1 MFDISNYL
9 QQLFLYLFF
18 AQLFIAPLLCSVLFI
33 NPSRIPLDWNIKIQK
48 SILLLMILPP
58 LLIAAFA
65 NNAIKTKP
73 EVVESGDFST
83 HASFGGSP
91 KEIKGGIEHKGESNF
106 DGGYARLSLGLSDTI
121 HILSCLI
128 VLAGAVGLVLF
139 IAKLLVTLYSLSQL
153 RKSQRDSTHT
163 GKIRIY
169 HCYNLTQPFSSRLS
183 NAEVFLPAQLQ
194 KDSEEY
200 RLILEHELNH
210 LRCHH
215 HQWSL
220 AEKLVQHL
228 FWINPLLWAFCRHG
242 ELIRELQC
250 DQLTVAKSNPIT
262 YSKLLISS
270 AERVQSQTTGFAT
283 QAWLSQKT
291 LKRRLHMLIK
301 PATLKR
307 KLIAIP
313 TLSFIVSL
321 ALVIHFN
328 LQSQDE
334 YLEQLALQNIQQ
346 SYQKNLSTRPSIDI
360 EQVPTTLTRALL
372 QHEDQGFYDHQGI
385 SLKAVA
391 RATLSNIGARFRG
404 KSQFV
409 AGGSTITQQLAKS
422 FLNEK
427 RSLKRKFKEA
437 KLARII
443 EANFSKGDILEMY
456 LNRVYFGN
464 GAWGLASAA
473 ATYYSKPYQKL
484 SLSEAAMLITFLEAP
499 KKYNMIDNPQLANA
513 RQLRLLNQIEKQY

>member
-1 MFDISNYL
+1 MFEISFFL
-9 QQLFLYLFF
+9 QQLFLYFLLT
-18 AQLFIAPLLCSVLFI
+18 QLFIAPLLCSVLFI
-33 NPSRIPLDWNIKIQK
+33 NPSRLPLDWNIKIQK

-58 LLIAAFA
+58 LFIAVFL
-65 NNAIKTKP
+65 NNAIKANPVIIEAK
-73 EVVESGDFST
+73 SFST
-83 HASFGGSP
+83 HASTEGLS
-91 KEIKGGIEHKGESNF
+91 KEFKGEIESKEDLNF
-106 DGGYARLSLGLSDTI
+106 NGDYAGLSLGLSDTI
-121 HILSCLI
+121 HILSSLI
-128 VLAGAVGLVLF
+128 IFAGTIGFLLF
-139 IAKLLVTLYSLSQL
+139 TVKLLVTFYSLGQL
-153 RKSQRDSTHT
+153 RKSRRDCKNL
-163 GKIRIY
+163 GNIRVY
-169 HCYNLTQPFSSRLS
+169 HCNNLKQPFSSRLS
-183 NAEVFLPAQLQ
+183 NAEIFLPALLR

-210 LRCHH
+210 LRCNH

-220 AEKLVQHL
+220 SEKLLQHL
-228 FWINPLLWAFCRHG
+228 FWLNPLLWAFCRHG

-250 DQLTVAKSNPIT
+250 DQLTVANSSPIT

-321 ALVIHFN
+321 ALLTHFN
-328 LQSQDE
+328 QQSQDE
-334 YLEQLALQNIQQ
+334 YLEQLALQDIQQ
-346 SYQKNLSTRPSIDI
+346 SYQNILRTRPSVDI
-360 EQVPTTLTRALL
+360 EQVPATLTRALL
-372 QHEDQGFYDHQGI
+372 QHEDQGFYNHQGI
-385 SLKAVA
+385 SLKSVA
-391 RATLSNIGARFRG
+391 RATLSNIGARLSG
-404 KSQFV
+404 KNQFV

-443 EANFSKGDILEMY
+443 EANFSKEDILEMY

-473 ATYYSKPYQKL
+473 RFYYKKPYQEL
-484 SLSEAAMLITFLEAP
+484 RLAESAMLVPFLEAP
-499 KKYNMIDNPQLANA
+499 KRFNMVANPQLASA
-513 RQLRLLNQIEKQY
+513 RQLRLLNRIEN

>member
-1 MFDISNYL
+1 MFDTSNFL
-9 QQLFLYLFF
+9 QQLFLYLLF

-33 NPSRIPLDWNIKIQK
+33 NPSRIPLDWNIRIQK

-58 LLIAAFA
+58 LLIAVFTNDASKA
-65 NNAIKTKP
+65 NP
-73 EVVESGDFST
+73 LMVESKSFST
-83 HASFGGSP
+83 LSSAEGLP
-91 KEIKGGIEHKGESNF
+91 KKIKGAIENKGGLDF
-106 DGGYARLSLGLSDTI
+106 DGSYAELSLGLSDTI
-121 HILSCLI
+121 HILSSLI
-128 VLAGAVGLVLF
+128 IFAGVLGLALF
-139 IAKLLVTLYSLSQL
+139 TAKLLVTSYALRQL
-153 RKSQRDSTHT
+153 RRAQQDCTHI
-163 GKIRIY
+163 GNIRVY
-169 HCYNLTQPFSSRLS
+169 HCNNLKQPFSSRLS

-200 RLILEHELNH
+200 QLILEHELNH
-210 LRCHH
+210 LRCNHH
-215 HQWSL
+215 LWSL
-220 AEKLVQHL
+220 AEKLLQHF
-228 FWINPLLWAFCRHG
+228 FWINPLLWAFCRRG

-250 DQLTVAKSNPIT
+250 DQLTVADSNPIT

-321 ALVIHFN
+321 ALITHFN

-334 YLEQLALQNIQQ
+334 YLEQLALHDIQQ

-360 EQVPTTLTRALL
+360 EQVPATLTRALL
-372 QHEDQGFYDHQGI
+372 QHEDQGFYDHKGI

-391 RATLSNIGARFRG
+391 RATLSNIGARLSG
-404 KSQFV
+404 KNQFV

-443 EANFSKGDILEMY
+443 EANFTKEDILEMY

-473 ATYYSKPYQKL
+473 TTYYSKPYQNL
-484 SLSEAAMLITFLEAP
+484 SLSEAAMLIPFLEAP

-513 RQLRLLNQIEKQY
+513 RQLNLLSKIEAQ